1 MSPEAAREERARR
14 IEAIEGGYELM
25 LGYAAKGFAT
35 DEGADNSGQLR
46 DHLKRFDAALTG
58 LAEFYRKFAEV
69 TGHGPAGAIDGF
81 LAVLAR
87 DAADTQ
93 AALRMVIS
101 QKGISSQLVD
111 NLNASIHVR
120 ALLTDVFLIDE
131 LVK

>member
-58 LAEFYRKFAEV
+58 HA
-69 TGHGPAGAIDGF
+69 
-81 LAVLAR
+81 AV
-87 DAADTQ
+87 
-93 AALRMVIS
+93 IP
-101 QKGISSQLVD
+101 
-111 NLNASIHVR
+111 
-120 ALLTDVFLIDE
+120 
-131 LVK
+131 